1 MTSEITLQQAAEQL
15 GVHYMTA
22 YRYVRLG
29 LLPARKEG
37 AAWRVRSRD
46 VSSFRATRPGGRA
59 AGAPRR
65 ARWPER
71 LADRLVEGDAG
82 GAWGVTEAALAAG
95 TSVPELYVEVFATA
109 MELVGERWERGEIDV
124 AAEHRATAGAL
135 RLLGRMAPRI
145 ARRGRSRGC
154 FVLGTVAGERHGLPA
169 ALVADLARHAGFDVA
184 ELGSDIPV
192 ESFAATVARVD
203 RPVAVGISAST
214 RDGAAVRR
222 TIKALREVSGELPI
236 LLGGRAIADEA
247 AALKLGAD
255 AWAADGYG
263 AVALLE
269 DAAAGRL
276 VHR

>member
-37 AAWRVRSRD
+37 AAWRLRSED
-46 VSSFRATRPGGRA
+46 VSSFRTTRSGGRR

-65 ARWPER
+65 APWPER

-82 GAWGVTEAALAAG
+82 GAWGVVEAALSAG

-145 ARRGRSRGC
+145 SRRGRSRGT
-154 FVLGTVAGERHGLPA
+154 FVLGTVAGERHGFPA
-169 ALVADLARHAGFDVA
+169 ALVADLARHAGFVVA
-184 ELGSDIPV
+184 ELGGGVPV
-192 ESFAATVARVD
+192 ESFAATIGRVD

-214 RDGAAVRR
+214 RDGSAVRR
-222 TIKALREVSGELPI
+222 TNKALRKVSGELPI
-236 LLGGRAIADEA
+236 LVGGRASVDEA
-247 AALKLGAD
+247 MAFKLGAD
-255 AWAADGYG
+255 GWAADGYG

-269 DAAAGRL
+269 DAAAGRIE
-276 VHR
+276 RR